1 MTHLGAATFGIAATV
16 SLLDVYIGWPAPSA
30 VLVERQAPIVAEGK
44 SDRLLLPAAE
54 PIVEPPQPKPV
65 AIERIEPAAPTPSTN
80 RRASNCRDDCKR
92 PGAEPDPVCGPRGRT
107 WYTRENGWRYW
118 RCNR

>member
-1 MTHLGAATFGIAATV
+1 V
-16 SLLDVYIGWPAPSA
+16 SLLAVYIGRPAPSA

-65 AIERIEPAAPTPSTN
+65 AIVAPAAEPSIALPPKP
-80 RRASNCRDDCKR
+80 RA
-92 PGAEPDPVCGPRGRT
+92 DPVCGPRGRT
-107 WYTRENGWRYW
+107 WYVKENGWRYW
-118 RCNR
+118 RCVR

>member
-1 MTHLGAATFGIAATV
+1 MTHLGAATFGIAATAAV
-16 SLLDVYIGWPAPSA
+16 LGVYIARPAA
-30 VLVERQAPIVAEGK
+30 VAPAAPVERQAPIVAEGK

-65 AIERIEPAAPTPSTN
+65 AIVAPAAEPSIAPPLKPPTP
-80 RRASNCRDDCKR
+80 RE
-92 PGAEPDPVCGPRGRT
+92 GGDPVCGAKGRT
-107 WYTRENGWRYW
+107 WYTRENGWRFW

>member
-16 SLLDVYIGWPAPSA
+16 SLLVVYIGWPAPSA

-65 AIERIEPAAPTPSTN
+65 AIVAPAAEPSI
-80 RRASNCRDDCKR
+80 APPPK
-92 PGAEPDPVCGPRGRT
+92 PHADPVCGPRGRV
-107 WYTRENGWRYW
+107 WYTKDNGWKYW
-118 RCNR
+118 RCVR

>member
-16 SLLDVYIGWPAPSA
+16 SLLVVYIGWPAPSA

-65 AIERIEPAAPTPSTN
+65 AIVAPAAEPSI
-80 RRASNCRDDCKR
+80 ALPPK
-92 PGAEPDPVCGPRGRT
+92 PHADPVCGPRGRV
-107 WYTRENGWRYW
+107 WYTKDNGWKYW
-118 RCNR
+118 RCVR

>member
-16 SLLDVYIGWPAPSA
+16 SLLVVYIGWPAPSA

-65 AIERIEPAAPTPSTN
+65 AIVAPAAEPSIALPLKPPSP
-80 RRASNCRDDCKR
+80 RE
-92 PGAEPDPVCGPRGRT
+92 GGDPVCGPRGRT

>member
-16 SLLDVYIGWPAPSA
+16 SLLVVYIGWPAPSA
-30 VLVERQAPIVAEGK
+30 VMVERQAPIVAEGK
-44 SDRLLLPAAE
+44 ADRLLLPAAE

-65 AIERIEPAAPTPSTN
+65 AIVAPAAEPSIALPLKPPSP
-80 RRASNCRDDCKR
+80 RE
-92 PGAEPDPVCGPRGRT
+92 GGDPVCGPRGRT
-107 WYTRENGWRYW
+107 WYTKANGWRYW

>member
-16 SLLDVYIGWPAPSA
+16 SLLVVYIGWPAPSA

-65 AIERIEPAAPTPSTN
+65 AIVAPAAEPSIALPLKPPSP
-80 RRASNCRDDCKR
+80 RE
-92 PGAEPDPVCGPRGRT
+92 GGDPVCGPRGRT
-107 WYTRENGWRYW
+107 WYTKANGWRYW
-118 RCNR
+118 KCVR

>member
-1 MTHLGAATFGIAATV
+1 V
-16 SLLDVYIGWPAPSA
+16 SLLVVYIGWPAPSA

-65 AIERIEPAAPTPSTN
+65 AIVAPAAEPSI
-80 RRASNCRDDCKR
+80 APPPK
-92 PGAEPDPVCGPRGRT
+92 PHADPVCGPRGRV
-107 WYTRENGWRYW
+107 WYTKDNGWKYW
-118 RCNR
+118 RCVR

>member
-1 MTHLGAATFGIAATV
+1 MTHLGAATFGIAAAV
-16 SLLDVYIGWPAPSA
+16 SLLVVYIGRPAPA
-30 VLVERQAPIVAEGK
+30 VLVERQALIVAEGK
-44 SDRLLLPAAE
+44 SDRLLLPAAD

-65 AIERIEPAAPTPSTN
+65 AIVAPAAEPSIALPPKPPSP
-80 RRASNCRDDCKR
+80 RE
-92 PGAEPDPVCGPRGRT
+92 GGDPVCGPRGRT